1 MKCYLDENNVV
12 MSKSELKSEY
22 NEYIKTLTDD
32 EEIPSFNDYIYNCI
46 HHACTLTEVEL
57 SDSFTLKEESELQIN
72 LLYVDKQELPSV
84 LTALIKQN
92 LYKLNNEKQED
103 GCSIEAA
110 KEHVK
115 AEIEKTKHI
124 AKSLYRLLSVLKSL
138 FDVKYDSSM
147 AYKIAIDCDIDSTH
161 IGNIDDDIEEEIA
174 KVIGSI
180 EKVLE
185 IIIPNFK
192 ADSLI
197 CEEWFY
203 DDSDYINVLMKW
215 SDNLEI
221 EML

>member
-1 MKCYLDENNVV
+1 MKCYLDENDVV
-12 MSKSELKSEY
+12 LSLSDLRKQYDEL
-22 NEYIKTLTDD
+22 IKT
-32 EEIPSFNDYIYNCI
+32 EEVDYPNYQAWIYDCV
-46 HHACTLTEVEL
+46 HYAGTLKEVEV
-57 SDSFTLKEESELQIN
+57 SDSFQLKNGESELQIN

-84 LTALIKQN
+84 LTAIIKQN

-110 KEHVK
+110 KEHVL

-147 AYKIAIDCDIDSTH
+147 AYKIATDCDIDSTH

>member
-1 MKCYLDENNVV
+1 MKCYLTEDNVV

-22 NEYIKTLTDD
+22 SEYIKTLTDG
-32 EEIPSFNDYIYNCI
+32 EEIPLFNDYIYNCV
-46 HHACTLTEVEL
+46 HHACTLTEVNL
-57 SDSFTLKEESELQIN
+57 SDKFRLQEDSDMEIN

-84 LTALIKQN
+84 LTAIIKQN
-92 LYKLNNEKQED
+92 LYKMNNEKQED

-110 KEHVK
+110 KEHVL

-147 AYKIAIDCDIDSTH
+147 AYKIATDCDIDSTH
-161 IGNIDDDIEEEIA
+161 IGNIDDDIKEEIA

-180 EKVLE
+180 GNVLE

-192 ADSLI
+192 PDSLI

-203 DDSDYINVLMKW
+203 NDSDYIDVLMEW
-215 SDNLEI
+215 SNNLEI